1 MVLLSAG
8 GKLQVSHCVKGN
20 ESQKGGG
27 PCVAGTCCGCSV
39 CLGQR
44 YYCFFSVEIPTQ
56 GTKWPKWGSLTLSF
70 IKVSIL
76 YLNENHM
83 IRLQAAPGTT
93 LSARSAVI
101 ENRCT
106 DGKEQTNKNKVELV
120 KVCQNLNERVDVFCM
135 SGYKQRIFPVH
146 CMRDFKLQYC
156 RRWKICIRCSCNI
169 KTFSHAHP
177 KEQTLH

>member
-44 YYCFFSVEIPTQ
+44 YYRFFSAEIPTQ
-56 GTKWPKWGSLTLSF
+56 GTKWPKWKSLTLSF

-76 YLNENHM
+76 YLKENHM

-106 DGKEQTNKNKVELV
+106 DGEEQTNKK
-120 KVCQNLNERVDVFCM
+120 
-135 SGYKQRIFPVH
+135 SY
-146 CMRDFKLQYC
+146 
-156 RRWKICIRCSCNI
+156 
-169 KTFSHAHP
+169 
-177 KEQTLH
+177 